1 MLNRIA
7 GSLWPLTA
15 IVVGALLL
23 PGCNALNP
31 LCGSA
36 RPAPV
41 ITSLSTDS
49 IEFDL
54 VPNFLLSIN
63 GSKFVASTVVVIN
76 GTTDP
81 TTVVSSAE
89 LQVTLNT
96 DVITGPGTTTIAAN
110 TPAGNTAYAG
120 CTSGGTT
127 DTLDLTVV
135 SF

>member
-7 GSLWPLTA
+7 GSLWTLTA
-15 IVVGALLL
+15 IVAGALLL
-23 PGCNALNP
+23 PACNALNP

-36 RPAPV
+36 RPAPT
-41 ITSLSTDS
+41 IASLSTDS

-54 VPNFLLSIN
+54 VPNYLLSVN
-63 GSKFVASTVVVIN
+63 GSKFVASTVVIVN
-76 GTTDP
+76 GTPMP

-89 LQVTLNT
+89 LQVVLNT
-96 DVITGPGTTTIAAN
+96 DVITGPGTTTVAAN